1 MAILNNIF
9 GKKMADYD
17 NRRLTVFRGRSK
29 IKEYIKL
36 V

>member
-1 MAILNNIF
+1 MVIQNDNF
-9 GKKMADYD
+9 DKKVADYG

-29 IKEYIKL
+29 IKEYIKS